1 MEKEKRGKEE
11 GTEGVF
17 IGRLN
22 MESERGSG
30 RKRGEKEEDFGRVFV
45 WIYRAVSKNYFL

>member
-22 MESERGSG
+22 MESERGRGRKKRKILCGFLSGLSG
-30 RKRGEKEEDFGRVFV
+30 R
-45 WIYRAVSKNYFL
+45 

>member
-22 MESERGSG
+22 MESERGRR
-30 RKRGEKEEDFGRVFV
+30 RKRGKKRKILGGFLSGFTGR
-45 WIYRAVSKNYFL
+45 